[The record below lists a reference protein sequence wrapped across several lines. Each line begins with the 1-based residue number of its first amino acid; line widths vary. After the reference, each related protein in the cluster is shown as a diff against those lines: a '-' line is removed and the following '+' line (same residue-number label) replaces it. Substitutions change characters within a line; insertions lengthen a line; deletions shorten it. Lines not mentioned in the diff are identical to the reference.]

1 MKINKLIANNLKQLT
16 CQIEKDS
23 SLGIVGLSGSGKS
36 TFCLTIADETLKRI
50 VTLLP
55 KSEYRFLFSEKL
67 FSNYSAQAIE
77 SLKKY
82 QNFSLFIIQLCGVQ
96 NVKEGEQLLRKNALN
111 V

>member
-1 MKINKLIANNLKQLT
+1 MKINKLIANNLKQVT

-67 FSNYSAQAIE
+67 FFIKNDSIKE
-77 SLKKY
+77 SMVEVCRLTLVITFPKT
-82 QNFSLFIIQLCGVQ
+82 
-96 NVKEGEQLLRKNALN
+96 
-111 V
+111 